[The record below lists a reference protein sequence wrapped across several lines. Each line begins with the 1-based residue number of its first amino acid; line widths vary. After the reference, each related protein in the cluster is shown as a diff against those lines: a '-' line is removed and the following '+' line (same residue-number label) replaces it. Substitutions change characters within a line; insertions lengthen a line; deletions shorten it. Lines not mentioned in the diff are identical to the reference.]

1 MGTGPDSRFAE
12 YLEEAIGRENAGIA
26 FSAFGLAPSVSV
38 RLNPRKPGA
47 DFGSGSTPVPW
58 CSNGLM
64 LDGRP
69 KFTLD
74 PCFHAGGYYVQDSS
88 SMFTGHIFRDILQ
101 NHMKR
106 PERPVRVLD
115 LCAAPG
121 GKTTDLASSLR
132 DAYGNRFL
140 LVANE
145 VMKQRAS
152 VLAGNA
158 AIWGDPNVTVTS
170 SDPERFRQLEGMFD
184 IILAD
189 VPCSGEGMFR
199 KDPKAREQWSEETVA
214 LCQARQRRII
224 ADIWD
229 SLADGGILIYSTC
242 TFNRHENDCNIG
254 WICRTLGAEP
264 LYPGGGQAGNFPG
277 VMDTEYGFLLVPGL
291 VKGEGQYCSAVMKAG
306 HGQKAAGA
314 GRLKR
319 KGAKTAKRQ
328 ADGKLPEGLFMEK
341 VRVYGNGSLMNAVP
355 ETIADDAE
363 TVSACLNTLKSG
375 CTAGSMKG
383 KDFIPDADLALSL
396 MLAADAFPRTELDL
410 QTALSFLHR
419 DQITADCPERGH
431 VIVCFRGLPLGFVK
445 NIGNRCNSLHPMN
458 RRIRMDIA

>member
-1 MGTGPDSRFAE
+1 MGTGPDSSFAE

-26 FSAFGLAPSVSV
+26 FSALGLDPSVSV
-38 RLNPRKPGA
+38 RLNPMKPGA
-47 DFGSGSTPVPW
+47 EFDGLSTAVPW
-58 CSNGLM
+58 CRHGLM

-101 NHMKR
+101 NRLEMPQR
-106 PERPVRVLD
+106 PIRVLD

-132 DAYGNRFL
+132 EATGDMFM

-145 VMKQRAS
+145 VMRQRAS
-152 VLAGNA
+152 VLADNI

-170 SDPERFRQLEGMFD
+170 SDPERFGQLKGMFD

-199 KDPKAREQWSEETVA
+199 KDAKAREQWSEETVA

-224 ADIWD
+224 ADVWD
-229 SLADGGILIYSTC
+229 SLAAGGILIYSTC
-242 TFNRHENDCNIG
+242 TFNRLENDGNVE

-264 LYPGGGQAGNFPG
+264 LYPGSGKAGDFPG
-277 VMDTEYGFLLVPGL
+277 VMQTGYGFLLVPGF
-291 VKGEGQYCSAVMKAG
+291 VKGEGQYCSAVMKTG
-306 HGQKAAGA
+306 SSKED
-314 GRLKR
+314 GRQEKVR
-319 KGAKTAKRQ
+319 RKTAKPQ
-328 ADGKLPEGLFMEK
+328 KKIGGALPGNLFKEK
-341 VRVYGNGSLMNAVP
+341 VRISQNGSLTVAVP
-355 ETIADDAE
+355 EVIADDVE
-363 TVSACLNTLKSG
+363 TVSSCLSTLRRG

-383 KDFIPDADLALSL
+383 RDFIPDADLALSV
-396 MLAADAFPRTELDL
+396 MLSEEAFPRAELDL
-410 QTALSFLHR
+410 RTALAFLHR
-419 DQITADCPERGH
+419 DRITVNCQEKGH
-431 VIVCFRGLPLGFVK
+431 VLVCYRGLPLGFVK
-445 NIGNRCNSLHPMN
+445 NLGNRCNSLHPMN
-458 RRIRMDIA
+458 RRIRMDIE

>member
-26 FSAFGLAPSVSV
+26 FSALGHAPSVSV
-38 RLNPRKPGA
+38 RLNPMKPGA
-47 DFGSGSTPVPW
+47 EFDGRSTAIPW
-58 CSNGLM
+58 CRHGLM

-101 NHMKR
+101 NRLEMPQR
-106 PERPVRVLD
+106 PLRILD

-132 DAYGNRFL
+132 EAAGNRFM

-145 VMKQRAS
+145 VMRQRAS
-152 VLAGNA
+152 VLADNM

-170 SDPERFRQLEGMFD
+170 SDPERFGHLKGMFD

-199 KDPKAREQWSEETVA
+199 KDAKAREQWSEETVV

-224 ADIWD
+224 ADVWD
-229 SLADGGILIYSTC
+229 SLAAGGILIYSTC
-242 TFNRHENDCNIG
+242 TFNRHENDCNVE
-254 WICRTLGAEP
+254 WICKTLGAEP
-264 LYPGGGQAGNFPG
+264 LYPGGGKAGNFPG
-277 VMDTEYGFLLVPGL
+277 VMHTGYGFLLVPGF
-291 VKGEGQYCSAVMKAG
+291 VIGEGQYCSAVIKTG
-306 HGQKAAGA
+306 PDNEA
-314 GRLKR
+314 GREGKAKR
-319 KGAKTAKRQ
+319 KGAKAQNRQ
-328 ADGKLPEGLFMEK
+328 DGPLPGNLFNEK
-341 VRVYGNGSLMNAVP
+341 VRISTNGSLMFAVP
-355 ETIADDAE
+355 EVIADDVE
-363 TVSACLNTLKSG
+363 TVSSCLSTLRRG

-383 KDFIPDADLALSL
+383 RDFIPDADLALSV
-396 MLAADAFPRTELDL
+396 MLSQEAFPRADLDL
-410 QTALSFLHR
+410 RTALAFLHR
-419 DQITADCPERGH
+419 DQITIDCKEKGH
-431 VIVCFRGLPLGFVK
+431 VLVCHKGLPLGFVK
-445 NIGNRCNSLHPMN
+445 NLGNRCNSLHPMN
-458 RRIRMDIA
+458 RRIRMDIE